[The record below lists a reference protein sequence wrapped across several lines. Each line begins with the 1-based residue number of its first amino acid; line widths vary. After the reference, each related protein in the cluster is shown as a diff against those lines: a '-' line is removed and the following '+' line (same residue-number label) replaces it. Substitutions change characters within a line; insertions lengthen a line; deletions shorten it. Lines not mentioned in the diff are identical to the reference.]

1 MLVKGRMLSLGL
13 LHIFLKIGMVVWE
26 KKLYNGY
33 GKYYCYFCRLRF

>member
-26 KKLYNGY
+26 KKFYNGY
-33 GKYYCYFCRLRF
+33 GNIIVVFVD